1 MFVLFETFYSLYI
14 PVCFFVVI
22 MKFQGLV
29 INYLFLISDVLMME
43 ITFTLFVFNFYVF
56 IFVDD
61 VV

>member
-22 MKFQGLV
+22 MKVQGLV
-29 INYLFLISDVLMME
+29 IKYLFLISDVLMME